1 MTLYVII
8 EAILGII
15 GGILLASCTKKSEGV
30 TYGKLDKAGRILNFV
45 LIPVYAVSAP
55 FYMFLGMISY
65 PEYGGF
71 LGILGWIVAVI
82 IGSAALFSGLGLGAS
97 AALRKKGKS
106 KLSFAVQFAG
116 FAGIAL
122 MFLIFF
128 LCYGNLL
135 DTLN

>member
-15 GGILLASCTKKSEGV
+15 GGILLAACTKKAEGV
-30 TYGKLDKAGRILNFV
+30 TYGKLDKAGMILNFV
-45 LIPVYAVSAP
+45 LIPVYAIPAP

-65 PEYGGF
+65 PDCEGF

-82 IGSAALFSGLGLGAS
+82 IASAALFSGLGLGAS

-106 KLSFAVQFAG
+106 KLSFAAQFTGVVA
-116 FAGIAL
+116 IAL
-122 MFLIFF
+122 AVALF
-128 LCYGNLL
+128 LCCYDNLL
-135 DTLN
+135 TSLN